1 MIIFVLSAILPW
13 QALAGG
19 ETRPRHIDLLIMLE
33 DIQKILKQ
41 IKRGVVIVENGK
53 PAYVLVP
60 FDDYEKSLP
69 AGRGAD
75 SYDDSPKQREM
86 DDPSLIQKMIDYEV
100 EMNSREVSTLEEMNA
115 MLDKSGASDNQAKEI
130 NLEDLPF

>member
-1 MIIFVLSAILPW
+1 
-13 QALAGG
+13 
-19 ETRPRHIDLLIMLE
+19 MLE

-60 FDDYEKSLP
+60 FDDYEKALP
-69 AGRGAD
+69 AGKGAD
-75 SYDDSPKQREM
+75 SYDNSPRQREM

-100 EMNSREVSTLEEMNA
+100 EMNSKEASTLEEMNA
-115 MLDKSGASDNQAKEI
+115 MLDKGEAGDNRAKEI

>member
-1 MIIFVLSAILPW
+1 
-13 QALAGG
+13 
-19 ETRPRHIDLLIMLE
+19 MLE

-41 IKRGVVIVENGK
+41 IKKGVVIVENGK

-60 FDDYEKSLP
+60 FDDYEKALP
-69 AGRGAD
+69 AGKGTD

-115 MLDKSGASDNQAKEI
+115 MLDKSESGDGRAKEI